1 MLKGE
6 AVPSEWGEVG
16 GGSKEKGE
24 ECELGSRKP
33 GFQTHR
39 SQLHGNYPVQSPPPI
54 LQQGKQRPKQGKE
67 LAHSA
72 SASSLKTS
80 NVLRGRRDLPSTPDS
95 AMNSPVTLLRSLGSH
110 STKQA

>member
-39 SQLHGNYPVQSPPPI
+39 SQLHGNYPVQPPPPFYSRENR
-54 LQQGKQRPKQGKE
+54 GP
-67 LAHSA
+67 
-72 SASSLKTS
+72 
-80 NVLRGRRDLPSTPDS
+80 NRGRNWPTVPQHLHLKP
-95 AMNSPVTLLRSLGSH
+95 AMY
-110 STKQA
+110 

>member
-33 GFQTHR
+33 GFQNHR
-39 SQLHGNYPVQSPPPI
+39 SQLHGNYPVQSPPPHFTA
-54 LQQGKQRPKQGKE
+54 GKTEAQTGEGTGPQ
-67 LAHSA
+67 
-72 SASSLKTS
+72 SLS
-80 NVLRGRRDLPSTPDS
+80 I
-95 AMNSPVTLLRSLGSH
+95 VT
-110 STKQA
+110 

>member
-39 SQLHGNYPVQSPPPI
+39 SQLHGNYPVQSPPHFTA
-54 LQQGKQRPKQGKE
+54 GKTEAQTGEGTGPQC
-67 LAHSA
+67 LSIF
-72 SASSLKTS
+72 T
-80 NVLRGRRDLPSTPDS
+80 
-95 AMNSPVTLLRSLGSH
+95 
-110 STKQA
+110 